1 MKKRII
7 LSIIGLIAVICSLSC
22 LSIIASAANVAITR
36 TGKTVTTYT
45 EHYAGTYSTLYA
57 ANGFTGITATNSSF
71 LNSYKEAY
79 YQEFG
84 VRNGNEYY
92 LLKDRFG
99 DGFSD
104 TVISNS
110 KETVNSAVVKRIHL
124 GITHL
129 SSDYS
134 SLSVDSLR
142 IDVKKPNAP

>member
-7 LSIIGLIAVICSLSC
+7 SSILGLITGIWSLSC
-22 LSIIASAANVAITR
+22 LSIIASAATVAITR
-36 TGKTVTTYT
+36 TNKTVTTYT
-45 EHYAGTYSTLYA
+45 EYYAGTYSTLYA

-71 LNSYKEAY
+71 VGSYKEAY

-84 VRNGNEYY
+84 YNSNGYY
-92 LLKDRFG
+92 ITKDRFG
-99 DGFSD
+99 NGFSD

-110 KETVNSAVVKRIHL
+110 KETVGSAVVKRIHL

-134 SLSVDSLR
+134 SPSVDSLR
-142 IDVKKPNAP
+142 IDVKKPDAP

>member
-7 LSIIGLIAVICSLSC
+7 SSILGLITVICSLSC
-22 LSIIASAANVAITR
+22 LSIIASAATVAITR
-36 TGKTVTTYT
+36 TNKTVTTYT

-84 VRNGNEYY
+84 YDTNRKYY
-92 LLKDRFG
+92 IIKDRFG
-99 DGFSD
+99 DGFGD

-110 KETVNSAVVKRIHL
+110 KEAVSGEVVKRIHL

-129 SSDYS
+129 SSAYS
-134 SLSVDSLR
+134 SPSVDSLR
-142 IDVKKPNAP
+142 IDVKKPDAP